1 MIIQPEWGTRDVN
14 KYFYENEARR
24 IMALN
29 EIFGNVKL
37 TEEENRIL
45 VWLAGW
51 DEHTVESLYDII
63 INNVFRKK
71 ELITWYKKVD

>member
-1 MIIQPEWGTRDVN
+1 MKIQPEWGTRDVN

-51 DEHTVESLYDII
+51 MNIQ
-63 INNVFRKK
+63 
-71 ELITWYKKVD
+71 

>member
-51 DEHTVESLYDII
+51 DEDTVE
-63 INNVFRKK
+63 NVLSAIRKVMATEAK
-71 ELITWYKKVD
+71 

>member
-1 MIIQPEWGTRDVN
+1 MIIKPEWGTRDVN

-51 DEHTVESLYDII
+51 DEHTVE
-63 INNVFRKK
+63 NVLSAIRKVMATEAK
-71 ELITWYKKVD
+71 

>member
-1 MIIQPEWGTRDVN
+1 MN

-51 DEHTVESLYDII
+51 DEHTV
-63 INNVFRKK
+63 
-71 ELITWYKKVD
+71 

>member
-1 MIIQPEWGTRDVN
+1 MIIQPEWGTRDMN

-51 DEHTVESLYDII
+51 DEHTVE
-63 INNVFRKK
+63 NVLSAIRKVMATEAK
-71 ELITWYKKVD
+71 

>member
-37 TEEENRIL
+37 TEEENRIFVL
-45 VWLAGW
+45 SA
-51 DEHTVESLYDII
+51 I
-63 INNVFRKK
+63 RKVMATEAK
-71 ELITWYKKVD
+71 

>member
-37 TEEENRIL
+37 TE
-45 VWLAGW
+45 
-51 DEHTVESLYDII
+51 
-63 INNVFRKK
+63 
-71 ELITWYKKVD
+71 